1 VFKTR
6 RCDLN
11 HKGPTFYTQLPTW
24 DAATGGY
31 IAKHQLKA
39 QKAITHAFHC
49 GHGQLKGNA
58 LKWSRAGMKQMQD
71 GGGAIGLGHGNMRAA
86 ATRFGAATRANGGED
101 GRRCG
106 CGHSDLD
113 TGVVKWGDRPGAG
126 SSVPRRASDGNG
138 NGGRCGGGE
147 RSGAAGSGGKHGR
160 ATKDS
165 RTRKPAGEAARSI
178 QRAWRRHCK
187 MRYLLKL
194 QRDYRALVARAEA
207 MARNKM
213 ATKIQR
219 AYRRHYNRVR
229 EKAANR
235 IIRIYRMHLARSFAI
250 VLRDMRR
257 IEARAMRYR
266 GLVDSPS
273 KAREAESQMQTPPDA
288 QTEDNVLKAVGRI
301 RFGADM

>member
-1 VFKTR
+1 
-6 RCDLN
+6 
-11 HKGPTFYTQLPTW
+11 
-24 DAATGGY
+24 
-31 IAKHQLKA
+31 
-39 QKAITHAFHC
+39 
-49 GHGQLKGNA
+49 
-58 LKWSRAGMKQMQD
+58 
-71 GGGAIGLGHGNMRAA
+71 MRAA

-178 QRAWRRHCK
+178 QRAWCARRLADKSSRRFALFLRHSLHTRRLLFRRRHCK